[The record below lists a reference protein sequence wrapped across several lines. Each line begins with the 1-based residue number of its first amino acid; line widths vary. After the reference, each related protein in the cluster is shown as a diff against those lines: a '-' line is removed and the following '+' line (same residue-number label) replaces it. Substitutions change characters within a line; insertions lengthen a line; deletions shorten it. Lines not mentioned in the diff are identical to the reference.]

1 MKGIFLLYFNNCFN
15 FRKHLDTMANVTDCG
30 YGKTNFLPCV
40 TINDVVGGV
49 IKIVSDVFEASI

>member
-1 MKGIFLLYFNNCFN
+1 MKGIFLLYFNYCFD
-15 FRKHLDTMANVTDCG
+15 LDTMANVTDCG

-49 IKIVSDVFEASI
+49 IKIVSAVFEASI